1 MRILARSSHRPL
13 PRFIGLAIATSSA
26 AAISLGALPAAR
38 GDSASVAAQTSA
50 PASPAGAGAAAAPA
64 NAPGP
69 GPATIPPPGVGP
81 GMRIEGEPTP
91 CPLAASC
98 PVFPVAPEPEE
109 SPFGYDGGLYLRTR
123 DRNYSVVVNGFAQLL
138 YALNAPAGGGAINQG
153 FYVSLARLA
162 LSGNIF
168 SRKLSY
174 FFQFEGSTFGNNNG
188 VSMLDWWMQY
198 KFNDYLSIAAG
209 RFILA
214 YSRQFYTHP
223 GNLLFADLSAADY
236 AFDMPR
242 AIGVKVGGTVKRL
255 AYDVFLTNSVRPLGV
270 GTQLNRGDSIAA
282 GARLEL
288 AILQPYGYMESMPK
302 APEKAQLSVGFAA
315 AFNPVAD
322 DSSFQNVQAGDDTV
336 NLTADLGFRWQ
347 RLSVQ
352 GAFYYRHMTNFNLG
366 DNYGFYGQA
375 GVYLI
380 KERLELTGRATGA
393 LLADRR
399 LVSGLSNQTA
409 GSILEYTGGI
419 NAYLFGHGAKL
430 QTDYS
435 YVTNELFAGASVGV
449 HRWRVQTQVLF

>member
-1 MRILARSSHRPL
+1 MRTFARSPYRL
-13 PRFIGLAIATSSA
+13 IGLVIAASAGASVSLDGA
-26 AAISLGALPAAR
+26 AAAR
-38 GDSASVAAQTSA
+38 ADSTSAAAQTSA
-50 PASPAGAGAAAAPA
+50 PSSPAGAGAAAAPA

-81 GMRIEGEPTP
+81 GLRFEGEPTP
-91 CPLAASC
+91 CPIAASC
-98 PVFPVAPEPEE
+98 PVFPGQTEPEE

-138 YALNAPAGGGAINQG
+138 YVLSAPAGGGAINQG

-198 KFNDYLSIAAG
+198 KFNDYLSITAG

-236 AFDMPR
+236 AFNMPR
-242 AIGVKVGGTVKRL
+242 AIGVKVGGTYKRL
-255 AYDVFLTNSVRPLGV
+255 SYDVFLTNSVRPLGV
-270 GTQLNRGDSIAA
+270 GTQINRGDSIAT

-302 APEKAQLSVGFAA
+302 APEKAQLSIGFAA

-322 DSSFQNVQAGDDTV
+322 DSGFQNVQAGDDTV
-336 NLTADLGFRWQ
+336 NITADLGFRWQ

-352 GAFYYRHMTNFNLG
+352 GAFYYRHLTNFSIG
-366 DNYGFYGQA
+366 ESYGFYGQA
-375 GVYLI
+375 GIYLI
-380 KERLELTGRATGA
+380 RERLELTGRATGA
-393 LLADRR
+393 LLADR
-399 LVSGLSNQTA
+399 LAAVSLTNQTA
-409 GSILEYTGGI
+409 GSTLEYTGGL

-435 YVTNELFAGASVGV
+435 YVTNDTFGGTSVGV